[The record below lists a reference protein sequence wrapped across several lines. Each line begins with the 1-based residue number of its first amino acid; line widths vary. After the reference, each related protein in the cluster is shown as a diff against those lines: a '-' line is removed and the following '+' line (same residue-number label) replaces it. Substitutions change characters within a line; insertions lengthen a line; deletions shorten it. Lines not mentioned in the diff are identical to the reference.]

1 MREGLGREEYAD
13 EQDGAENQV
22 EKGSKSKKENVLG
35 IRKKPKKSETGGGEN
50 KIDDGKRETVQGEA
64 RGAELAV
71 LVNNL
76 ELEELLD
83 DGAAAQSD
91 RNSEIVNYKGDD
103 GGKSRRKTTAQ
114 DGGEEAKENEVKAEG
129 ESATQARDGLA
140 ALASGEVDLVT
151 SGKDF

>member
-22 EKGSKSKKENVLG
+22 EKGSKSKKEDIFG
-35 IRKKPKKSETGGGEN
+35 IRKKPQESETSGRED

-103 GGKSRRKTTAQ
+103 GGKSRRKTTA
-114 DGGEEAKENEVKAEG
+114 
-129 ESATQARDGLA
+129 
-140 ALASGEVDLVT
+140 
-151 SGKDF
+151 